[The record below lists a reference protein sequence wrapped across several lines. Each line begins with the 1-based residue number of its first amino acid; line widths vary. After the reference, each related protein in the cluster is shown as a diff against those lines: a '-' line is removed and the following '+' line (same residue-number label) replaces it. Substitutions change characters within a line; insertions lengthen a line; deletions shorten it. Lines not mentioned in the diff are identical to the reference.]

1 MSPRLGCVLA
11 IVGCQPSDHPAA
23 DGAVDSPPDAD
34 FTMCSSPSG
43 TASITVQLAGSTQH
57 YDRVYAGGELDTV
70 GTAPWPLH
78 LDLVFA
84 NTSPITSDMSL
95 QCGVP
100 SNAGCGID
108 AVSAYPPGE
117 IPLGTELGVHP
128 VTVSGVTFTTSGTL
142 TITDW
147 TSPVFSALGRVA
159 GSFSVS
165 TDTVT
170 IDGTFDNA
178 FCAGMLTVPL

>member
-1 MSPRLGCVLA
+1 VACVFA
-11 IVGCQPSDHPAA
+11 VVGCQHSHPAA
-23 DGAVDSPPDAD
+23 DGAIDSPPDVD

-43 TASITVQLAGSTQH
+43 TANITMQLAGSTTL
-57 YDRVYAGGELDTV
+57 YDRLFAGGDLRSDS
-70 GTAPWPLH
+70 GPAPWPLH

-84 NTSPITSDMSL
+84 NTSPITSDMAL
-95 QCGVP
+95 FCGIP
-100 SNAGCGID
+100 SNAQCGID
-108 AVSAYPPGE
+108 AVSAYTPGD

-128 VTVSGVTFTTSGTL
+128 VTVAGVTFTTAGTV

-147 TSPVFSALGRVA
+147 TSPAPPALGHVA
-159 GSFSVS
+159 GSFRVS